1 MKQKEKTMKPKDPR
15 PLPKTHR
22 RCLKNDYHGRC
33 IYMVT
38 LCTEGRK
45 PILGTL
51 EGDSPESAFIRPTLL
66 GERVL
71 QCWNDIPAL
80 QKQFAAKKSERTGKT
95 CRRNISLIGYQL
107 MPDHFHGI
115 IFVREEMDV
124 SVGDVIRGFMVGCTK
139 AYNTLLQTPDDSKPL
154 KPLWEKGY
162 HDRILWHAGQLQ
174 NMVNYVKDNPRRLMV
189 KRMHPDYFA
198 VMRNVQYGERTFSTV
213 GNLHLL
219 DNPLTAVHVRNAWPE
234 EEKRSYM
241 NRCIMAARQESAL
254 IGPFISP
261 WEKMVLE
268 VALKEGIPVIQLV
281 PHAFT
286 NYYKPLG
293 TLFDACSHGNLLLM
307 SAVSSEVPSSH
318 RISREECVALN
329 ALARELAGKSCG

>member
-1 MKQKEKTMKPKDPR
+1 MKPKDSR

-66 GERVL
+66 GEKVL
-71 QCWNDIPAL
+71 QCWKDIPAL
-80 QKQFAAKKSERTGKT
+80 QRQFAAKKSERIGKT
-95 CRRNISLIGYQL
+95 CRRNISLIGHQL

-115 IFVREEMDV
+115 IFVREEMDI
-124 SVGDVIRGFMVGCTK
+124 SVGDVVRGFMVGCTK
-139 AYNTLLQTPDDSKPL
+139 AYNTLLQKPNDGKPL

-174 NMVNYVKDNPRRLMV
+174 NMINYVKDNPRRLMV
-189 KRMHPDYFA
+189 KRMYSDCFA
-198 VMRNVQYGERTFSTV
+198 VMHNVKYGERMFSTV

-219 DNPLTAVHVRNAWPE
+219 DDNLTAVHVRSTWSE
-234 EEKRSYM
+234 EEKRNYM
-241 NRCIMAARQESAL
+241 NRCIMAARQGAAL

-268 VALKEGIPVIQLV
+268 VALKEGLPVILLV

-286 NYYKPLG
+286 NYYKPPG
-293 TLFDACSHGNLLLM
+293 TLFDACSRGNLLLL
-307 SAVSSEVPSSH
+307 SAVAPEAPPS
-318 RISREECVALN
+318 RKISREECVRLN
-329 ALARELAGKSCG
+329 TLAGELAGQPCG

>member
-1 MKQKEKTMKPKDPR
+1 MKQNKKTMKPKDTR

-33 IYMVT
+33 IYMLT

-51 EGDSPESAFIRPTLL
+51 EGDSPESAFIHPTLL
-66 GERVL
+66 GEKVL
-71 QCWNDIPAL
+71 QCWKDIPAL
-80 QKQFAAKKSERTGKT
+80 QRQFAAKKSERIGKT
-95 CRRNISLIGYQL
+95 CRRNISLIGHQL

-115 IFVREEMDV
+115 IFVREEMDI

-139 AYNTLLQTPDDSKPL
+139 AYNTLLQKPDDGKPL

-174 NMVNYVKDNPRRLMV
+174 NMINYVKDNPRRLMV
-189 KRMHPDYFA
+189 KRLHSDCFA
-198 VMRNVQYGERTFSTV
+198 VMRNVKYGERTFSSV

-219 DNPLTAVHVRNAWPE
+219 DDNLTAVHVRSAWPE

-241 NRCIMAARQESAL
+241 NRCIVAARQGIAL
-254 IGPFISP
+254 ISPFISP

-268 VALKEGIPVIQLV
+268 VALKEGLPVILLM
-281 PHAFT
+281 PHAFSH
-286 NYYKPLG
+286 YYKPPG
-293 TLFDACSHGNLLLM
+293 ALFDACSHGNLLLL
-307 SAVSSEVPSSH
+307 SAVVPEIPSS
-318 RISREECVALN
+318 RKISREECVRLN
-329 ALARELAGKSCG
+329 ALANEMAGQPCG